1 MSNRVVRE
9 IGRCLLL
16 GVLLFGSKARGQI
29 DLGVLPSA
37 PSNYSQFKA
46 AGSNHVPLMIRVP
59 YAEASAAADEG
70 FIPLSLGLFA
80 TYRTPEDLSDLVAKH
95 GSWHWLWSPPRHLL
109 LDQVIKNVHADTAL
123 TTFNRTG
130 RNVIIG
136 IVDTGIDLRHPD
148 MRDAGGR
155 TRVAWYLDLTQP
167 APLGRQSE
175 LEANYGCT
183 HPDTPCAVYS
193 EDDINAL
200 LNADPN
206 NVLPQDAIGH
216 GTHVASLAAGNGFS
230 SKPPKYVGIAPD
242 ANLVVVNASRQNQ
255 GDLQDPDIILGVKFV
270 FDIASRM
277 KQPAVANLSLGGDA
291 GAHDG
296 TSTLE
301 RELSSLVGLDHPGRA
316 IVVAAGNSADL
327 YDTTTQYPAP
337 LGIHTSVQV
346 LPDGNKTRVP
356 VVVDKSGDPKIDS
369 EFIAWV
375 QSRKGD
381 SLAVGVDTDSGECIE
396 PIPSSA
402 EPVQNSCGGA
412 KVTLYNG
419 ITDDANGGSLE
430 RPAAALIVSGT
441 FASPG
446 VFALTFTGSGTAF
459 IWVQSEGGLNPALP
473 TMGALLPTAT
483 RERTIAIPASA
494 TDLIA
499 VGATLNRS
507 DWYDITGHKQQLQR
521 FGSIPYPLIGD
532 VASFSAGGPN
542 QLDDMKPDILAPGGY
557 VVGALGSL
565 ADPRKAGQ
573 SGGMF
578 DSTGACADTAN
589 NSPPQCAD
597 KKNNECL
604 CYLADNQH
612 GVAVGTSMASPLVA
626 GTVALLFEVNPSLT
640 QGDVRRYLQAGAQKL
655 VRDALTLAQ
664 EGPGMLDVNGALS
677 ALANEPVANGKADS
691 FNSWMTV
698 STALVHPDDQWPT
711 VGTLHLRDGQNL
723 PVSIDPSRISINFSP
738 GHLTSPIASEGYGY
752 YTFGFTGGAG
762 TGRQRMHVDVLVDK
776 QLVMKDVFDPPLYV
790 GVDVASARGNVI
802 AGRGCGIASRSNRSL
817 GGAFGLLL
825 ALGTVAI
832 ARRKSRAN

>member
-1 MSNRVVRE
+1 MSDRVVRE

-70 FIPLSLGLFA
+70 FIPLSQGLFA

-155 TRVAWYLDLTQP
+155 TRVAWYLDLPQP

-216 GTHVASLAAGNGFS
+216 GTHVASLAAGNGS
-230 SKPPKYVGIAPD
+230 SGKPPKYVGIAPD

-381 SLAVGVDTDSGECIE
+381 SLAVGVDTDSGECIA

-402 EPVQNSCGGA
+402 EPAQKSCGGA

-430 RPAAALIVSGT
+430 RPAAALIVSGN

-459 IWVQSEGGLNPALP
+459 IWVQSEGGLSPALP

-521 FGSIPYPLIGD
+521 FGSISNPVIGD
-532 VASFSAGGPN
+532 VATFSAGGPN

-578 DSTGACADTAN
+578 DSTGACGDTAI
-589 NSPPQCAD
+589 NSPPQCPD
-597 KKNNECL
+597 GTNTCL

-626 GTVALLFEVNPSLT
+626 GTVALLFEANPSLT
-640 QGDVRRYLQAGAQKL
+640 QGDVQRHLQAGAQKL

-723 PVSIDPSRISINFSP
+723 PVSIDPSRININFSP

-762 TGRQRMHVDVLVDK
+762 TGRQRMHVDVYVDK
-776 QLVMKDVFDPPLYV
+776 QLVMKDVFDPPLYI
-790 GVDVASARGNVI
+790 GVDIASARGDVV
-802 AGRGCGIASRSNRSL
+802 AGRGCGVASRSNRSFA
-817 GGAFGLLL
+817 GAYGLLL
-825 ALGTVAI
+825 ALGALAI
-832 ARRKSRAN
+832 ARRNPYAN